1 MRRIFA
7 AVVLVTVV
15 LLASTTWA
23 SQDDDRLNAL
33 FDRLKTVT
41 SSVCGGAR

>member
-1 MRRIFA
+1 MARFVA
-7 AVVLVTVV
+7 AMILAAVV

-33 FDRLKTVT
+33 FDNFGRRLFLQ
-41 SSVCGGAR
+41 A